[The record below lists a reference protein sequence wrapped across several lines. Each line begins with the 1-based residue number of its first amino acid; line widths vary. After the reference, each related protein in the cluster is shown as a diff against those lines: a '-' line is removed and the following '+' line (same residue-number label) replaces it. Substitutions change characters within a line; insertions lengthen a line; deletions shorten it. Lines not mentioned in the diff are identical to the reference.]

1 MPATTLR
8 LEHAELCAGC
18 TDLLSSG
25 TTVLVHDDGMVS
37 CLACEEEERSFDH
50 ADPWAGIADL
60 ELHDL
65 LAARRLL
72 TAA

>member
-18 TDLLSSG
+18 TDLLPTG
-25 TTVLVHDDGMVS
+25 TSVLVHDDGMVC
-37 CLACEEEERSFDH
+37 CLACEEEHRSFDH
-50 ADPWAGIADL
+50 ADPWAGIEDL

-65 LAARRLL
+65 LAARRFA